1 MKCHR
6 PFTCLSDVAAGSFF
20 RCLLAALTL
29 LLCVGP
35 AWAQGNA
42 FTYQGSLADGSAAAN
57 GTYDLRLTVFDAAIG
72 GNVVGNV
79 TELPGQVVAEGLFT
93 VTIDPG
99 TGVFTGP
106 GRWLEL
112 QVRSTGAPTY
122 TTIAP
127 RQALTPTPYAIRA
140 ASAATAGTA
149 TVATTANSVPATGI
163 TGELPLAQLPA
174 SVVVNG
180 TSGLTLTK
188 APELV
193 GQSSLAGGALS
204 VLAGEHYAGIA
215 AGNAGLLIFDV
226 ANPAAPAL
234 VSQFNQGVFT
244 HGFTVDKDHAFL
256 ASGANGLRTF
266 SLTNIAAPEFLS
278 ETNDTEAHQV
288 VTDGNYAYVAGVP
301 NTVVYS
307 LADRSR
313 PEKIA
318 VVGAPNGSTRR
329 LALANTILFVA
340 GANALRAYSVATP
353 ASPVQLANIPVMGAR
368 SVAVGGQFAFVACG
382 PAGVAVFD
390 VANPASPTL
399 IGEVPVD
406 ADAQHVY
413 ASANRLYVSDH
424 GAGLQEWDITA
435 PAAPVHL
442 RTFASVPNI
451 TGSIVLNNYAM
462 TANSDAIG
470 LRIVG
475 LSQAVNF
482 AAGHAGNG
490 ASGQAVGVTI
500 GGGGARTYLVQN
512 DQGEQNVGGPN
523 VAGGDFSTIAGG
535 LSNTV
540 AQAAHGAVIAGGAF
554 NTIGTNATVAAIGGG
569 AGNRIGTDARNAVI
583 AGGDNN
589 LVGTNASSAFIGGG
603 ERNEIAAN
611 ARGATIPGGYQ
622 NRAAGERSF
631 AAGQQAKADH
641 RGAFVWADAN
651 GGDFLSTA
659 ENQFSVRA
667 RGGVRFE
674 TGGAGVL
681 VDGQPLGASGAAR
694 LNGGN
699 TFTGNQT
706 VNGSVSATSFTGNGF
721 NLTSLN
727 AANLAAGTVPDA
739 RLSANVPLLTA
750 GKLSDTALSADV
762 ARRAGGNTFTGD
774 QTVVGAIS
782 ATSFAGAGSALTG
795 LSADNLS
802 TGTVPEAR
810 LSPNVPLL
818 TAGKLNDAALSTD
831 VARRAGGNAFL
842 GDQLVTGALS
852 ATSVSGNGA
861 GLTSLNASGL
871 ASGTVPDARLSA
883 NVATRSGGNAFTGDQ
898 SVIGAVSATS
908 FSGNGSGLTS
918 LNAGSLGAGTV
929 ADSRLSAN
937 VPLLT
942 AGKLSDSVL
951 GPDVAR
957 RSGGNAFAGN
967 QTVNGNMTAT
977 AFIGDGS
984 QLTGIGGAN
993 PVQVL
998 TASATAAPNT
1008 PYVVNSTDEIT
1019 IDLPFTAN
1027 VGDTVRVSGVG
1038 SGSWRL
1044 SGDIANGEPAGAV
1057 WTERYVWGG
1066 VTSVASSA
1074 NGKKL
1079 FAAASN
1085 GPLLTSTD
1093 GGATWVD
1100 HESSRDWVAV
1110 ASSADGTKL
1119 VAAVKGGQLYTS
1131 TDSGATWVARES
1143 NRHWSSVASSAD
1155 GTKLVAAEGDLFVEG
1170 QIYTSTDSGVTW
1182 VARASVASWSSVAS
1196 SADGTKLVAV
1206 KFNGLPHT
1214 STDSGVTWV
1223 GRGFL
1228 RPWVS
1233 VASSADGTK
1242 LVAAAVETFYPG
1254 GIYTSANGGE
1264 TWVSRANGS
1273 CFSVASSA
1281 DGTKL
1286 IAGAGTTTSP
1296 YIIRSTDSGAS
1307 WNVAGPNAYPLGA
1320 SAVASSADGSRLVAA
1335 FDDSG
1340 FYTSVRSLGSGSGQ
1354 SVEVR
1359 YAGNGEW
1366 LAVTPTGLNAAHLST
1381 GTRPDARLSADVAR
1395 RNGGNTFSGDQTV
1408 NGGLQVRHG
1417 STATTPWP
1425 VRIENTSQAT
1435 FLGGLRLSDAGFL
1448 EVANTAR
1455 NGGGFARLNSG
1466 GSWTAV
1472 SDRRLKTDIAP
1483 AEPLLEPS
1491 LALRPVRFHYRADPA
1506 GPLQLGFIAQE
1517 VEAILPTLVTD
1528 GADVKTLDYASLSV
1542 VAIGALQ
1549 ELNTKLEAKFA
1560 AKDAEVA
1567 ELKSRLEKLE
1577 RLVNEKLGGGQ

>member
-307 LADRSR
+307 LADRSH

-329 LALANTILFVA
+329 LALANTTLFVA
-340 GANALRAYSVATP
+340 GANALRVYSVATP
-353 ASPVQLANIPVMGAR
+353 ASPVQLANVPVMGAR
-368 SVAVGGQFAFVACG
+368 SVALSGQFAFVACG
-382 PAGVAVFD
+382 PTGVAVFD
-390 VANPASPTL
+390 VANPANPTL

-490 ASGQAVGVTI
+490 ASGNAVGVTI

-523 VAGGDFSTIAGG
+523 VAGGDFSTIVGG

-589 LVGTNASSAFIGGG
+589 LIGTNATSAFIGGG

-908 FSGNGSGLTS
+908 LSGNGSGLTS
-918 LNAGSLGAGTV
+918 LNAASLAAGTV
-929 ADSRLSAN
+929 PDARLSAN
-937 VPLLT
+937 VPLLA
-942 AGKLSDSVL
+942 AGKLNDSAL
-951 GPDVAR
+951 SANVALR
-957 RSGGNAFAGN
+957 TGGNAFNGN
-967 QTVNGNMTAT
+967 QTVAGTVTAT
-977 AFIGDGS
+977 EFVGNGAG
-984 QLTGIGGAN
+984 LTGLPGGN
-993 PVQVL
+993 SVQVVSG
-998 TASATAAPNT
+998 ASVAAAPNT
-1008 PYVVNSTDEIT
+1008 TYVANSASPVTVT
-1019 IDLPFTAN
+1019 LPSTSAP
-1027 VGDTVRVSGVG
+1027 GDWVRVSGLGTGGWGV
-1038 SGSWRL
+1038 
-1044 SGDIANGEPAGAV
+1044 SGDVTINPPGEA
-1057 WTERYVWGG
+1057 WTVRAYAPNPR
-1066 VTSVASSA
+1066 S
-1074 NGKKL
+1074 L
-1079 FAAASN
+1079 
-1085 GPLLTSTD
+1085 
-1093 GGATWVD
+1093 
-1100 HESSRDWVAV
+1100 
-1110 ASSADGTKL
+1110 ASSADGTQLVAASFPGRLYTSADSGVTWIPREADHGWISVASAGDGSLL
-1119 VAAVKGGQLYTS
+1119 VAAVNGGQLYTS
-1131 TDSGATWVARES
+1131 ADQGVSWTARES
-1143 NRHWSSVASSAD
+1143 NRA
-1155 GTKLVAAEGDLFVEG
+1155 
-1170 QIYTSTDSGVTW
+1170 
-1182 VARASVASWSSVAS
+1182 
-1196 SADGTKLVAV
+1196 
-1206 KFNGLPHT
+1206 
-1214 STDSGVTWV
+1214 
-1223 GRGFL
+1223 
-1228 RPWVS
+1228 WVS
-1233 VASSADGTK
+1233 VASVADGSL
-1242 LVAAAVETFYPG
+1242 LVAAASG
-1254 GIYTSANGGE
+1254 GQIYISTDRGVTWMARESNRAWFSLAAVADGSVLIAAVNGGQLHTSTDRGLTWTARESNRSWISVASAADGSLLVAATESLGQLHVSTDRGVTWVVRGPSLFWSALALSANGTRLIGVGADLATSYLPE
-1264 TWVSRANGS
+1264 LRTSVDGGVTWTTRESGRS
-1273 CFSVASSA
+1273 WRSVASSS
-1281 DGTKL
+1281 DGRKL
-1286 IAGAGTTTSP
+1286 
-1296 YIIRSTDSGAS
+1296 
-1307 WNVAGPNAYPLGA
+1307 VAGEQDGA
-1320 SAVASSADGSRLVAA
+1320 L
-1335 FDDSG
+1335 F
-1340 FYTSVRSLGSGSGQ
+1340 TSVPTLLQGGQ
-1354 SVEVR
+1354 GDSVELR
-1359 YAGNGEW
+1359 FTANGDW
-1366 LAVTPTGLNAAHLST
+1366 LPVAPNELNAANLST
-1381 GTRPDARLSADVAR
+1381 GTLPDARLSADVAR

-1483 AEPLLEPS
+1483 AEPLLEPA
-1491 LALRPVRFHYRADPA
+1491 LALRPVRFHYRAEPD

-1542 VAIGALQ
+1542 VAIGAIQ
-1549 ELNTKLEAKFA
+1549 ELNTKLEAKLA